1 MRYYIGYQQDFM
13 MGFNSFT
20 SEAKLKDLQEKKL
33 SEELVPR
40 DTIFQEEK
48 VQ

>member
-1 MRYYIGYQQDFM
+1 MRYYIGYQQDCRM
-13 MGFNSFT
+13 HINSFT
-20 SEAKLKDLQEKKL
+20 SEANLKDLKEKKL
-33 SEELVPR
+33 GEELVPH